1 MSDFKLVAIKCKSC
15 DSGLVVSL
23 NDNIT
28 YCQSCGS
35 GWEIIDGELHPI
47 EINFAAAAIRG
58 DGEMVY
64 KPFWLV
70 TANINIH
77 ERQSS
82 GGFFSNLFGG
92 SKDQSS
98 GTIKFYVPAFF
109 CELEKMKNLALA
121 FTTSNPVASPQ
132 KFNTP
137 LVGFNYGKEDA
148 KKLSEFLLITIE
160 AEKSDTIKTFN
171 YDIKFEKL
179 EILGIPFY
187 RLPNNKLKD
196 ALMGVEI

>member
-1 MSDFKLVAIKCKSC
+1 MADFKLVAIKCKNC
-15 DSGLVVSL
+15 DSGLVVAV

-35 GWEIIDGELHPI
+35 GWEIIEGGLKPI

-58 DGEMVY
+58 DGELVY

-70 TANINIH
+70 TANIQIH
-77 ERQSS
+77 SRESS

-92 SKDQSS
+92 SKEQTS
-98 GTIKFYVPAFF
+98 GTIKFYVPAFT
-109 CELEKMKNLALA
+109 CELEKMKNIALA
-121 FTTSNPVASPQ
+121 FTSSNPAPSPQ
-132 KFNTP
+132 KFNTK
-137 LVGFNYGKEDA
+137 LIGFNYGKEDA

-160 AEKSDTIKTFN
+160 AEKSDTMKTFE
-171 YDIKFEKL
+171 YDIQYEKL
-179 EILGIPFY
+179 EILGVPFY

-196 ALMGVEI
+196 ALMGIEI

>member
-47 EINFAAAAIRG
+47 EINFAAAAMRG
-58 DGEMVY
+58 DGELVY

-70 TANINIH
+70 TANINIL
-77 ERQSS
+77 ERESS

-92 SKDQSS
+92 SKEQTS
-98 GTIKFYVPAFF
+98 GTIKFYIPAFT

-121 FTTSNPVASPQ
+121 FTSSNPVASPQ
-132 KFNTP
+132 KFNTR

-148 KKLSEFLLITIE
+148 KKLAEFLLITIE
-160 AEKSDTIKTFN
+160 AEKSDTIKTFR
-171 YDIKFEKL
+171 YDMNFEKL

-187 RLPNNKLKD
+187 RLPNNKMKD
-196 ALMGVEI
+196 ALMGIEI